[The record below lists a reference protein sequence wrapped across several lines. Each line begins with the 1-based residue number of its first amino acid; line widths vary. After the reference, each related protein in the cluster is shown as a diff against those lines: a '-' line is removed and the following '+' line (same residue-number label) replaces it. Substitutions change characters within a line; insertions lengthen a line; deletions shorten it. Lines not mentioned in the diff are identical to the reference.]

1 MGMFAGL
8 WHDDGHGCNW
18 SHDSAYDGE
27 WVADVAPDPRDP
39 NVVFAVTSTGS
50 PPGEHRYNG
59 VIRRDASGTWSD
71 QGTKAELLATRLL
84 VTPRGDGL
92 RFYMSA
98 VEGQIAPDDGG
109 IARPNYVTRVSDDG
123 GQSWREHVLGPA
135 DGTFRIQAVDPE
147 NPDRLVASI
156 HRASGDD
163 PQSAYDSVLVSSDEG
178 ATWSEL
184 LQVSDIGG
192 VAFAPGERLFIGDI
206 GDMTDARAP
215 KGLWLAHGLDQPPV
229 KLANAD
235 YPVQCL
241 AYQQATDTLY
251 ACQHFW
257 FGKVS
262 QQDGSFSA
270 LVKLNE
276 VGGFVACDG
285 TDVAAQCEQ
294 QLCTAYRRLGHFAQ
308 APLCT
313 AYDTLKFA
321 AGRGRSRARDRLVRT
336 RHGMAPPSA
345 APRPAVAPAVAAPNA
360 LQSPP
365 KPTPAKACHGQRARA
380 RRLPA
385 RRASRSGL
393 RLRAGARPRRL
404 RQAPPRPQALSLRA
418 CSAPVR
424 CPPLHWRA
432 RRGRAANRCPTSCRR
447 SRGGVTGVVVFAL
460 PAQALAGREAQRR
473 LGIEACS
480 RSRCATA
487 LAADPDAIPS
497 SW

>member
-1 MGMFAGL
+1 MQNRSGPVAIAGDGTISMGMFAGL

-294 QLCTAYRRLGHFAQ
+294 QLCTAYCGFGHFAQ

-313 AYDTLKFA
+313 AYDTPSCGPGA
-321 AGRGRSRARDRLVRT
+321 AAVEPATASSGPATDGGA
-336 RHGMAPPSA
+336 PSA

-365 KPTPAKACHGQRARA
+365 KPTPARRATCSALAPGGSRRAGPAAPAFGCALALALAAFARRRRA
-380 RRLPA
+380 RR
-385 RRASRSGL
+385 R
-393 RLRAGARPRRL
+393 
-404 RQAPPRPQALSLRA
+404 
-418 CSAPVR
+418 
-424 CPPLHWRA
+424 
-432 RRGRAANRCPTSCRR
+432 
-447 SRGGVTGVVVFAL
+447 
-460 PAQALAGREAQRR
+460 
-473 LGIEACS
+473 
-480 RSRCATA
+480 
-487 LAADPDAIPS
+487 
-497 SW
+497 

>member
-1 MGMFAGL
+1 MQNRSGPVAIAGDGTISMGMFAGL

-59 VIRRDASGTWSD
+59 VIRRDASGTSSD

-135 DGTFRIQAVDPE
+135 DGTFRMQAVDPRT
-147 NPDRLVASI
+147 PIASSPASTAPAATTRNRPRQ
-156 HRASGDD
+156 RARQQRRRRDLER
-163 PQSAYDSVLVSSDEG
+163 A
-178 ATWSEL
+178 A
-184 LQVSDIGG
+184 
-192 VAFAPGERLFIGDI
+192 AGERHRRRGVR
-206 GDMTDARAP
+206 ARRAAVHRQHRRHDRRSRTQGP
-215 KGLWLAHGLDQPPV
+215 VAGARPGPAAV

-262 QQDGSFSA
+262 QQDGGFSA

-285 TDVAAQCEQ
+285 IDVAAQCEQ
-294 QLCTAYRRLGHFAQ
+294 QLCTAYCGFGHFAQ

-313 AYDTLKFA
+313 AYDTPSCGPGA
-321 AGRGRSRARDRLVRT
+321 AAVEPATASSGPATDGGA
-336 RHGMAPPSA
+336 PSA
-345 APRPAVAPAVAAPNA
+345 APQPAVAPAVAAPNA

-365 KPTPAKACHGQRARA
+365 KPTPARRATRSALAPGGSRRAGPAAPASGCALALALAAFARRRRA
-380 RRLPA
+380 RR
-385 RRASRSGL
+385 R
-393 RLRAGARPRRL
+393 
-404 RQAPPRPQALSLRA
+404 
-418 CSAPVR
+418 
-424 CPPLHWRA
+424 
-432 RRGRAANRCPTSCRR
+432 
-447 SRGGVTGVVVFAL
+447 
-460 PAQALAGREAQRR
+460 
-473 LGIEACS
+473 
-480 RSRCATA
+480 
-487 LAADPDAIPS
+487 
-497 SW
+497 